1 MKRLLNF
8 LLIAALL
15 LICIG
20 CASAEELLWE
30 EDSVE
35 LYSAGGFAEPISLP
49 QTYATQSFEEFIVEQ
64 LMAQT
69 EMISLT
75 SYDLL
80 YEEEFKPLYQ
90 EVLNR
95 HPELFNVDSSF
106 RRAVKETDRGEIISV
121 LAPYY
126 KYTGDE
132 LAEMTAVYNSGVDA
146 IVDYAMEADTDVGRL
161 LRVSDYICA
170 NFEYDKRIFSTD
182 EATQDLTVYSP
193 EQFFVQRTGVCQAY
207 MLTCRAVMEKMGLT
221 TDVAASDAM
230 VHIWN
235 MVQLD
240 GAWYHVDVT
249 WNDARNNS
257 VDGDGEDMPL
267 RALHKY
273 FLLSDDAMEAVGHH
287 DWVSPVAATSTKYD
301 DYFWINLKHPAP
313 MVGDVVYY
321 ADDSLSTY
329 KPKLCSFD
337 LATGTRKVL
346 FTYQYTAGSVY
357 QGNHAV
363 WATDRL
369 VFFALRNK
377 LYAASHAGGS
387 ATSVFQTDTD
397 TEKIF
402 QMYQE
407 GSQLKIH
414 ATENPNFAGKVYTID
429 LFDVVLKDPS
439 LIELTVGDKAFLTTF
454 ASTGTLKS
462 NSNEA
467 IVSVG
472 EDGMITA
479 KAVGIATLVFTKD
492 EVDTS
497 IPVVIHSKVPFILP
511 SMTETIRASA
521 FVGLAA
527 EEVVLPDGLSSIGSG
542 AFANCTALKLIN
554 LPASLTDIAE
564 DAFDGTENAAL
575 ICEGEKGEVYAKAIG
590 LPYVVK
596 PTEETAE

>member
-1 MKRLLNF
+1 MKSLSKVLMLL
-8 LLIAALL
+8 LTAALL
-15 LICIG
+15 LACAG
-20 CASAEELLWE
+20 CASAEEILWE

-49 QTYATQSFEEFIVEQ
+49 QTYAVQSFEDFIVEQ
-64 LMAQT
+64 LLAQT

-90 EVLNR
+90 DVLNK
-95 HPELFNVDSSF
+95 HPELFNVESRF

-161 LRVSDYICA
+161 LRASDYMCV
-170 NFEYDKRIFSTD
+170 NFEYDKRILSTD
-182 EATQDLTVYSP
+182 EATKDLTVYSP
-193 EQFFVQRTGVCQAY
+193 EQFFVQKTGVCQAY
-207 MLTCRAVMEKMGLT
+207 MLTYHAVMEKMGLT
-221 TDVAASDAM
+221 TEVAVSDAM
-230 VHIWN
+230 AHIWN
-235 MVQLD
+235 LVKLD
-240 GAWYHVDVT
+240 GAWYHIDVT
-249 WNDARNNS
+249 WNDARNS
-257 VDGDGEDMPL
+257 SSSGDGEDMPL

-273 FLLSDDAMEAVGHH
+273 FLLSDDGMAAVGHH
-287 DWVSPVAATSTKYD
+287 DWTSPVTASNTKYD
-301 DYFWINLKHPAP
+301 SYFWINLKHPAP

-321 ADDSLSTY
+321 ADDSVSTY

-337 LATGTRKVL
+337 LATGTRKAL

-377 LYAASHAGGS
+377 LYAATHNGGS

-407 GSQLKIH
+407 GDQLKIH
-414 ATENPNFAGKVYTID
+414 ATENPNYAGKVYTID
-429 LFDVVLKDPS
+429 LFDVALKSPS
-439 LIELTVGDKAFLTTF
+439 FIDLTVGDRGFITTF
-454 ASTGTLKS
+454 DTMGTLKS
-462 NSNEA
+462 NSDET

-472 EDGMITA
+472 EDGMLTA
-479 KAVGIATLVFTKD
+479 KAMGVVTLVFTKD
-492 EVDTS
+492 GTDTS
-497 IPVVIHSKVPFILP
+497 IPVVVHSKTPFVLP
-511 SMTETIRASA
+511 AKTETISPSA
-521 FVGLAA
+521 FAGIAA
-527 EEVVLPDGLSSIGSG
+527 QEIVLPEGTLSIGSG
-542 AFANCTALKLIN
+542 AFAGCTALKLIN
-554 LPASLTDIAE
+554 LPASLFDIS
-564 DAFDGTENAAL
+564 DTAFDGIENAVL
-575 ICEGEKGEVYAKAIG
+575 ICEGEKGEVYAKAMG
-590 LPYVVK
+590 LPYVVR
-596 PTEETAE
+596 PAE